1 MKKVNWSGFIHKTK
15 DLPPRKLLLKALKH
29 VTSYE
34 SALDFGAGGLR
45 DTKALI
51 EANFKHIDILDS
63 STKTKT
69 LASKLDKKTTN
80 VQCYIT
86 EFAKFNYQKDFYSL
100 INAQYALPFV
110 DKDQEKNMLEK
121 LFSSLA
127 SRGLIVGQFFGE
139 NDSWNDGNN
148 PNIIFHTEQEVQ
160 KLLEPLNIVYF
171 NEKEFVDNKSDVH
184 KNWHVFEFIAKKV
197 DKDNVN

>member
-1 MKKVNWSGFIHKTK
+1 
-15 DLPPRKLLLKALKH
+15 
-29 VTSYE
+29 
-34 SALDFGAGGLR
+34 
-45 DTKALI
+45 
-51 EANFKHIDILDS
+51 
-63 STKTKT
+63 
-69 LASKLDKKTTN
+69 
-80 VQCYIT
+80 
-86 EFAKFNYQKDFYSL
+86 
-100 INAQYALPFV
+100 
-110 DKDQEKNMLEK
+110 MLEK

-148 PNIIFHTEQEVQ
+148 PNIICHTEQEVQ